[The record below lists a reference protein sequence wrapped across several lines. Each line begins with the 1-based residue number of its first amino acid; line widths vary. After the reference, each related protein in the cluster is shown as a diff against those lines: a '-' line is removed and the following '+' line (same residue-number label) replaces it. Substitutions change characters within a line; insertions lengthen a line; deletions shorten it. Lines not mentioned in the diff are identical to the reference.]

1 VIWNECYRC
10 FVCELHYPASSA
22 VPLYSGLIKLTLDS
36 YQPQKC
42 QEIHAHFSSSGGAFA
57 HICLI
62 VLKPQRLME
71 KFCEHKCVLVL
82 VSTLFQTF
90 SFL

>member
-1 VIWNECYRC
+1 MIRNECYHC
-10 FVCELHYPASSA
+10 FLFELHYPSGSA
-22 VPLYSGLIKLTLDS
+22 VPLYNGLIKLTGS
-36 YQPQKC
+36 YQSHKC
-42 QEIHAHFSSSGGAFA
+42 QEIHAHFSSSGGAFT

-62 VLKPQRLME
+62 ILKPPRLME

-82 VSTLFQTF
+82 FSTLFQTF